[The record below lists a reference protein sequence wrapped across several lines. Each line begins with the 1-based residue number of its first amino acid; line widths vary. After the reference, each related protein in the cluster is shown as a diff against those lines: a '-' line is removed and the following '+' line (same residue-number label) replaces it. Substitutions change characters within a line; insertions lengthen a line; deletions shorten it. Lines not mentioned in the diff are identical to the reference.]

1 MFRCALKNE
10 GWACSVHLRSLY
22 ARMPHHIFRVDTLTP
37 KPFSGVPVTVC
48 VLEEPK
54 ERAWMRDVSLASGT
68 RESAFLL
75 KKSPNRFHLRTMAGG
90 TEVELSA
97 LATLGAA
104 HALYYHGLAEDH
116 RPIAFF
122 THGGNIP
129 ASKTDG
135 RIDVTFPQM
144 LLEELTE
151 PPEEILQGVDPAP
164 EFVGRRGED
173 YLVQLSSESLL
184 RTLRPDFRFL
194 RAMGMRGLILTST
207 SNGSTGADFL
217 SRTFYISESHEDDPI
232 ASFAHCLLA
241 PFWLAKLA
249 KGTLRGGRMGRPGIM
264 ELEVEVDRIK
274 LTGDAV
280 TIFSGELNI

>member
-1 MFRCALKNE
+1 M
-10 GWACSVHLRSLY
+10 S
-22 ARMPHHIFRVDTLTP
+22 HHIFRVDTLTP

-48 VLEEPK
+48 VLKEPK

-75 KKSPNRFHLRTMAGG
+75 QKSPNRFHLRAMAGG

-104 HALYYHGLAEDH
+104 HVLYSQGFADER
-116 RPIAFF
+116 RPITFF
-122 THGGNIP
+122 THGGSIP
-129 ASKTDG
+129 ASRSEG
-135 RIDVTFPQM
+135 RLEITFPQM
-144 LLEELTE
+144 LLEELSE

-173 YLVQLSSESLL
+173 YLVQLSNESLL
-184 RTLRPDFRFL
+184 KSLRPDFRFL
-194 RAMGMRGLILTST
+194 RAMGMRGLILTCPAS
-207 SNGSTGADFL
+207 SGSGADFL
-217 SRTFYISESHEDDPI
+217 SRTFYISDSYEDDPI

-241 PFWLAKLA
+241 PFWLSKLA
-249 KGTLRGGRMGRPGIM
+249 KGNLRSARLGRPGIM
-264 ELEVEVDRIK
+264 ELEVDVDRIK
-274 LTGDAV
+274 LIGDAV